1 MSLEDSFSNYAVST
15 GQDSVILC
23 DRGVMDG
30 KAYVPVETWRSVL
43 QVFKND
49 RQLSFF
55 IISYLLFMIQFIFF
69 VDRCHHFYYYLYHP
83 PLLIF

>member
-43 QVFKND
+43 QVFANY
-49 RQLSFF
+49 RQLYFL
-55 IISYLLFMIQFIFF
+55 YNFIFAF
-69 VDRCHHFYYYLYHP
+69 YVD
-83 PLLIF
+83 IFC

>member
-49 RQLSFF
+49 RQLYFL
-55 IISYLLFMIQFIFF
+55 YYFIFA
-69 VDRCHHFYYYLYHP
+69 FYITIN
-83 PLLIF
+83 IFC

>member
-43 QVFKND
+43 QVFANY
-49 RQLSFF
+49 RQLYFF
-55 IISYLLFMIQFIFF
+55 YNFILA
-69 VDRCHHFYYYLYHP
+69 FYVTIN
-83 PLLIF
+83 IFC

>member
-49 RQLSFF
+49 RQLYFL
-55 IISYLLFMIQFIFF
+55 YYFIFAFSVTIDF
-69 VDRCHHFYYYLYHP
+69 VF
-83 PLLIF
+83 

>member
-49 RQLSFF
+49 HQLYFF
-55 IISYLLFMIQFIFF
+55 HNFILAFYVTINF
-69 VDRCHHFYYYLYHP
+69 VC
-83 PLLIF
+83 

>member
-43 QVFKND
+43 QVFANY
-49 RQLSFF
+49 RQLYFLYNF
-55 IISYLLFMIQFIFF
+55 ILAFSVTINIF
-69 VDRCHHFYYYLYHP
+69 C
-83 PLLIF
+83 

>member
-43 QVFKND
+43 QVFANY
-49 RQLSFF
+49 RQLYFL
-55 IISYLLFMIQFIFF
+55 YNFMLAFYGTINIF
-69 VDRCHHFYYYLYHP
+69 C
-83 PLLIF
+83 

>member
-49 RQLSFF
+49 RQLYFF
-55 IISYLLFMIQFIFF
+55 L
-69 VDRCHHFYYYLYHP
+69 
-83 PLLIF
+83 

>member
-43 QVFKND
+43 QVFANY
-49 RQLSFF
+49 RQLYFL
-55 IISYLLFMIQFIFF
+55 YNFIFAFYVTINF
-69 VDRCHHFYYYLYHP
+69 VC
-83 PLLIF
+83 

>member
-49 RQLSFF
+49 RQLYFLHYF
-55 IISYLLFMIQFIFF
+55 ILAFYVTINF
-69 VDRCHHFYYYLYHP
+69 VC
-83 PLLIF
+83 

>member
-49 RQLSFF
+49 RQLYFLYNF
-55 IISYLLFMIQFIFF
+55 ILAFYVTINF
-69 VDRCHHFYYYLYHP
+69 VC
-83 PLLIF
+83 

>member
-43 QVFKND
+43 QVFANY
-49 RQLSFF
+49 RQLYFLYNF
-55 IISYLLFMIQFIFF
+55 ILAFYVTINIF
-69 VDRCHHFYYYLYHP
+69 C
-83 PLLIF
+83 